1 MILHV
6 VAMNHF
12 ASGCRFSTWI
22 IVACC
27 YSILTESCH
36 LNINMHHP
44 CLSVGWN
51 FDMLKFKHCHQSQVY
66 HPLSP
71 PCGFI
76 QSQMSLCH
84 VASFNAFFFKFAGR
98 WSVKTQLW
106 EDDFPFPMVGIG
118 NRSLEGTSPSLRWCF
133 SPYLKPRQIW
143 ISFFFGENWRDLTPS
158 EKCMRRTHFTMVDIV
173 FFKRKSQS
181 SERVM
186 PTLRIILPLPL

>member
-51 FDMLKFKHCHQSQVY
+51 FDMLKFSTATNHS
-66 HPLSP
+66 LSP
-71 PCGFI
+71 PVTTLWLHPISDVTLPCGFV
-76 QSQMSLCH
+76 QCL
-84 VASFNAFFFKFAGR
+84 FFKICREMVRQNATLRR
-98 WSVKTQLW
+98 WFS
-106 EDDFPFPMVGIG
+106 FSNGGIG